1 MQVAEVDGRFGVTIG
16 VTDERSSTPQ
26 LATIVSVTS
35 PHTWLQTG
43 YKLATNW
50 LQTGYKL
57 ATNWLQTPAARS
69 GGANGRAR
77 WWRRPGA
84 VYNVSTSRE
93 SCVNDQRSREY
104 SRAVRWTH
112 G

>member
-1 MQVAEVDGRFGVTIG
+1 MQVAEIDGRCGVTIG

-26 LATIVSVTS
+26 LATIASVTS
-35 PHTWLQTG
+35 QRT
-43 YKLATNW
+43 W

-93 SCVNDQRSREY
+93 TCVNDQRSREY
-104 SRAVRWTH
+104 SRGVR
-112 G
+112 